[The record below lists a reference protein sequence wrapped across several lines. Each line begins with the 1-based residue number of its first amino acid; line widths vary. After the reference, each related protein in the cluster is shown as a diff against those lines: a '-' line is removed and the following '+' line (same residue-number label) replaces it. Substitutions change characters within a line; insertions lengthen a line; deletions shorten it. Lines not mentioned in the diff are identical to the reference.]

1 MSRLMNASR
10 PVRGPAAGGTRML
23 TMLAGAAVATWWV
36 LRRVRTRRISIAGQV
51 ALVTGGSRGLGFLVA
66 RDLVREGCRVAICAR
81 DPAELD
87 RARASLIADGD
98 GQRGADV
105 RGPDVLALTCDVTDA
120 AAVDR
125 LIADVIAHFGR
136 LDILVN
142 NAGIIQVGSLD
153 TLGLADFQQTMA
165 VNFWGTVHTTLA
177 ALSQLRRRRGRI
189 VNVTSIGGRV
199 AVPRLLPY
207 DCAKFAAYGFSEGLH
222 AELARDGVSV
232 TTVVPGLMRTG
243 SASFATFKTRGDER
257 WFSIAAR
264 TPGLTMHARRAA
276 RQIVAA
282 LKRRDARAVLGTPA
296 KLLRLANDL
305 VPRLTAPALSAAH
318 RLLPGAARSRGF

>member
-1 MSRLMNASR
+1 MSSMSRLMNAAR
-10 PVRGPAAGGTRML
+10 PARGPAAGAQRML

-36 LRRVRTRRISIAGQV
+36 MRRVRTRRISIAGQV

-98 GQRGADV
+98 AAER
-105 RGPDVLALTCDVTDA
+105 PPEVLALTCDVTDA
-120 AAVDR
+120 AAVER
-125 LIADVIAHFGR
+125 LIADVVAHFGR

-153 TLGLADFQQTMA
+153 SLELADFQQTMA

-177 ALSQLRRRRGRI
+177 ALSELRRRRGRI

-257 WFSIAAR
+257 WFRIAAR
-264 TPGLTMHARRAA
+264 TPGLTMQARRAA

-305 VPRLTAPALSAAH
+305 VPSLTAPALSAAH
-318 RLLPGAARSRGF
+318 RLLPGAARSGRF